1 MAQLSVP
8 FDTKTTLSFV
18 VEPILFLKSVLNQ
31 VHGGARCLTSWGRS
45 FAAAALVT
53 IFHTVFPIVVS
64 VVLLPQHVAID

>member
-53 IFHTVFPIVVS
+53 IFHT
-64 VVLLPQHVAID
+64 